1 MQSRAI
7 PRHRAASFV
16 AASLSLFFAIG
27 AHAAES
33 FPVRPIRMVV
43 PFPAGGSIDT
53 VARSIGQHWGTQ
65 LNTQIVID
73 NRGGAAGAIG
83 TELVARAA
91 PDGYTVL
98 YGNAGPL
105 SIGPNLQE
113 KLPYDIFR
121 DFAPVSLVVTSPFLI
136 FASTSLPKDVHQ
148 LIAYAKARPGQLN
161 YASSGVGSGLHL
173 VGELF
178 KSVAGVDIVHVP
190 FKGIGQA
197 VAEIASN
204 RVQLVVSTAAGM
216 EPHVRAGRVN
226 GVVSTG
232 PRRSPKFPDVPTC
245 LEVNL
250 PGLQVMSWHAMVGP
264 ARLPKALVAKL
275 QQTLATSLSKAEVR
289 EQLMNRE
296 DVEVVT
302 SSPEELAKVL
312 RADYAKWGKLI
323 KSIGMKAS

>member
-1 MQSRAI
+1 MKRYVVAACAAI
-7 PRHRAASFV
+7 WSTGAAAASV
-16 AASLSLFFAIG
+16 DA
-27 AHAAES
+27 
-33 FPVRPIRMVV
+33 FPRRPIRMIV

-53 VARSIGQHWGTQ
+53 VARSIAQHWTAELRQ
-65 LNTQIVID
+65 QIVID
-73 NRGGAAGAIG
+73 NRGGAAGVIG

-91 PDGYTVL
+91 PDGYTLL

-113 KLPYDIFR
+113 KLPYDIFK

-136 FASTSLPKDVHQ
+136 FASTALPKNVHE

-178 KSVAGVDIVHVP
+178 RSVAGIDIVHVP
-190 FKGIGQA
+190 FKGLGQA
-197 VAEIASN
+197 VAEIASG
-204 RVQLVVSTAAGM
+204 RVQLVMSTAAGM
-216 EPHVRAGRVN
+216 EPHVRAGRIH

-245 LEVNL
+245 LEAAL
-250 PGLQVMSWHAMVGP
+250 PGLQSTSWHALVGP
-264 ARLPKALVAKL
+264 AHLSRPIVSTL
-275 QQTLATSLSKAEVR
+275 QKTLARSLSTPEVR
-289 EQLMNRE
+289 DQLTNRE

-302 SSPEELAKVL
+302 SSPEELSKVL
-312 RADYAKWGKLI
+312 REDYAKWGKLI
-323 KSIGMKAS
+323 RTIGVKMN

>member
-1 MQSRAI
+1 MKRYVVGA
-7 PRHRAASFV
+7 V
-16 AASLSLFFAIG
+16 AAIWIAT
-27 AHAAES
+27 AHAAAMDA
-33 FPVRPIRMVV
+33 FPQRPIRMVV
-43 PFPAGGSIDT
+43 PFPPGGSIDT
-53 VARSIGQHWGTQ
+53 VARSIAQQWASQ
-65 LNTQIVID
+65 LNQQIVID
-73 NRGGAAGAIG
+73 NRGGAAGTIG

-91 PDGYTVL
+91 PDGYTLL

-105 SIGPNLQE
+105 SIGPNLQD
-113 KLPYDIFR
+113 KVPYDIFK

-136 FASTSLPKDVHQ
+136 FASTALPKNVHE

-178 KSVAGVDIVHVP
+178 KSVAGIDIVHVP
-190 FKGIGQA
+190 FKGMGQA
-197 VAEIASN
+197 VAEIASG

-216 EPHVRAGRVN
+216 EPHVRAGRIH

-245 LEVNL
+245 VEVGL
-250 PGLQVMSWHAMVGP
+250 PGLQSMSWHALVGP
-264 ARLPKALVAKL
+264 ARIPKPLVTKL
-275 QQTLATSLSKAEVR
+275 QRTLATSLAKPEVR

-312 RADYAKWGKLI
+312 REDYAKWAKLI
-323 KSIGMKAS
+323 KTIGVKAN